1 MQKINFY
8 SEKTY
13 DYLFALLILVLPYS
27 MAIPNLIIGIL
38 ILLFVFGI
46 KKEFFIDYFKSPFF
60 ILSLLV
66 FYIFFQAIINDS
78 FFLDIGFYKKYFY
91 LLIIPVLFL
100 KVKKIQ
106 LLKILSIGIINITIF
121 ISFFKIAKFYYYF
134 KFLPFADG
142 WATNSVLALE
152 RPYAGIFSLIS
163 IIFSL
168 EQFILQKKSKIRYL
182 FLLSLLLSIF
192 FIFFISIRISII
204 SFLIISI
211 LYGFFYVKVNLK
223 TKVIVL
229 ISITTLFFTTI
240 VLNPNIAKRFFVQNN
255 IESTITKFKE
265 SEPRI
270 IIWNCAYQ
278 ITQQEDF
285 SILTGT
291 NSYTNIKN
299 SMVSC
304 YETSIEDY
312 SRNQWFMSRKY
323 NTHNQYLDFYLIGGV
338 LALFSL
344 LVFFF
349 TFLIKNKN
357 NFYAIAIFTS
367 FFVMMIV
374 ENVFHRQFGC
384 LIFTI
389 FTSLVLNNK
398 KENV

>member
-1 MQKINFY
+1 
-8 SEKTY
+8 
-13 DYLFALLILVLPYS
+13 
-27 MAIPNLIIGIL
+27 
-38 ILLFVFGI
+38 
-46 KKEFFIDYFKSPFF
+46 
-60 ILSLLV
+60 
-66 FYIFFQAIINDS
+66 
-78 FFLDIGFYKKYFY
+78 
-91 LLIIPVLFL
+91 
-100 KVKKIQ
+100 
-106 LLKILSIGIINITIF
+106 
-121 ISFFKIAKFYYYF
+121 
-134 KFLPFADG
+134 
-142 WATNSVLALE
+142 
-152 RPYAGIFSLIS
+152 
-163 IIFSL
+163 
-168 EQFILQKKSKIRYL
+168 
-182 FLLSLLLSIF
+182 
-192 FIFFISIRISII
+192 
-204 SFLIISI
+204 LIISI
-211 LYGFFYVKVNLK
+211 LYGLFYVKVNLK

-312 SRNQWFMSRKY
+312 SRNQWFLSRKY

-349 TFLIKNKN
+349 IFFIKNKN
-357 NFYAIAIFTS
+357 NFYAIAIITS